1 MTTVIDALQPSVS
14 HGFDSTEW
22 DSIISGRHNALLEG
36 PREWTDAI
44 LWRLGPRLCE
54 PVIWMTPHS
63 AGTLPAGRCGALVIQ
78 DVASLRRDDQASL
91 FAWMDGGHRHV
102 ISTTMHPLFPLI
114 AVGVFDEA
122 LYYRLNVVRMSAHE

>member
-63 AGTLPAGRCGALVIQ
+63 AGTLPAGRCGALVLQ
-78 DVASLRRDDQASL
+78 DVASLRRDDQARL
-91 FAWMDGGHRHV
+91 VAWMDGGHRHV

-114 AVGVFDEA
+114 AAGVFDEA